1 MRSFNR
7 KTCWDCIGDPGNK
20 DGIVKLIPDF
30 SESGFVPVETSLGD
44 VEENGEAAVVV
55 ATGRN
60 KATKRNLLK
69 RIQSDKIGIKTAEF
83 SYLQG
88 SQETDSSVG
97 EDLEGN
103 LIDEP
108 PPKREKVSTDSQKP
122 GAGPSSQST
131 ARSRRRL
138 NDVL

>member
-1 MRSFNR
+1 M
-7 KTCWDCIGDPGNK
+7 
-20 DGIVKLIPDF
+20 
-30 SESGFVPVETSLGD
+30 ETSLGD

-103 LIDEP
+103 LMLD
-108 PPKREKVSTDSQKP
+108 
-122 GAGPSSQST
+122 
-131 ARSRRRL
+131 
-138 NDVL
+138 